1 VRKNITNHE
10 KELPCAQPPSS
21 PFAFAWTLNS
31 SVVSSTQP
39 HPYLFFFPPPWPR
52 PTSRPSPASKGKRKY
67 VQEASKRQ
75 RAG

>member
-1 VRKNITNHE
+1 VRKNTTNPE
-10 KELPCAQPPSS
+10 KELPGAQPPSS

-39 HPYLFFFPPPWPR
+39 HPYLFFFLPWPR
-52 PTSRPSPASKGKRKY
+52 ARAQQVAPASKGKRKY
-67 VQEASKRQ
+67 VQVASKRQ